1 MSNIDEKAKN
11 NFTIEMRIFE
21 NYEKVKYEIIKVIDF
36 LRHAETNLGMCRIFD
51 NQNHELWHS
60 VIKPWFQPE
69 RFGITHLW
77 FPSGFSHI
85 GYGEYHIIRSNRW
98 LKTPIDRINREDYI
112 FGYWFP
118 TYKKYIPY
126 RIRIL
131 KLALKDLER
140 IWKGLRKSMVKIDR
154 LRDDANKRILKC
166 QEGKNIW
173 YRLWINPEDMMRIEP
188 LLEGGDRI
196 WMEELEMYYTFFYE
210 IRNGRRLLGKNR
222 IKKILDTLL

>member
-51 NQNHELWHS
+51 NQNHEFWHS
-60 VIKPWFQPE
+60 VIKPWFKPE

-77 FPSGFSHI
+77 FPSRFSYI
-85 GYGEYHIIRSNRW
+85 GYGEYHIIRGNRW
-98 LKTPIDRINREDYI
+98 MKTPIDKIDRENRI
-112 FGYWFP
+112 FGYW
-118 TYKKYIPY
+118 
-126 RIRIL
+126 
-131 KLALKDLER
+131 
-140 IWKGLRKSMVKIDR
+140 
-154 LRDDANKRILKC
+154 
-166 QEGKNIW
+166 
-173 YRLWINPEDMMRIEP
+173 LWINPGDMMRIEP

-210 IRNGRRLLGKNR
+210 IRNGRRIIGKNR
-222 IKKILDTLL
+222 VKKILDTLL

>member
-1 MSNIDEKAKN
+1 MVYRKNFDIVIYQRDNPKSMILYNFKYRIKVKNPKKDTHLRDCISLNILVVWFYNILIWISIMSNIDEKAKN

-36 LRHAETNLGMCRIFD
+36 LRHAETNIGMCRIFD
-51 NQNHELWHS
+51 NQNHEFWHS

-85 GYGEYHIIRSNRW
+85 GYGEYHTIRGNRW
-98 LKTPIDRINREDYI
+98 LKTPIDRIDRENRI

-118 TYKKYIPY
+118 TYKKYTPH
-126 RIRIL
+126 RIKVL

-140 IWKGLRKSMVKIDR
+140 IK
-154 LRDDANKRILKC
+154 
-166 QEGKNIW
+166 EEYGK
-173 YRLWINPEDMMRIEP
+173 D
-188 LLEGGDRI
+188 
-196 WMEELEMYYTFFYE
+196 
-210 IRNGRRLLGKNR
+210 
-222 IKKILDTLL
+222 

>member
-51 NQNHELWHS
+51 NQNHEFWHS
-60 VIKPWFQPE
+60 VIKPWFKPF

-85 GYGEYHIIRSNRW
+85 GYGEYHTIRCNRW
-98 LKTPIDRINREDYI
+98 LKTPIDKIDRENRI

-118 TYKKYIPY
+118 TYKKYIPH
-126 RIRIL
+126 RIKVL

-140 IWKGLRKSMVKIDR
+140 IK
-154 LRDDANKRILKC
+154 
-166 QEGKNIW
+166 EEYGK
-173 YRLWINPEDMMRIEP
+173 D
-188 LLEGGDRI
+188 
-196 WMEELEMYYTFFYE
+196 
-210 IRNGRRLLGKNR
+210 
-222 IKKILDTLL
+222 